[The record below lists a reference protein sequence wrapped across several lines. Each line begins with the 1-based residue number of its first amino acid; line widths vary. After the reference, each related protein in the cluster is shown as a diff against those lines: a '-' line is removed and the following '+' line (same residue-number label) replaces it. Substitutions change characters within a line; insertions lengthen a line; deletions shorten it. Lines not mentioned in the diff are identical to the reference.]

1 MKQLIAVLTAV
12 VAAVLAPAALAGND
26 HRTLG
31 PAGYDTPGK
40 SALVLAGSGGVELGS
55 GDHVVICHAIGG
67 AQGDRFNQIAPSA
80 SGVLH
85 GHDGHEGD
93 RDIIPPYIYVDH
105 KGGKDASLAGGNNWS
120 GANIEL
126 YENGCRAREPQA
138 VPPGRDECPNIV
150 GNQNSVPTGLIKD
163 ASGNCVDPPR
173 QPTDVCPNIEGIQT
187 SVPAGFVKDTSG
199 NCVCPPVTVTVNVA
213 PPAAP
218 QAVKQ
223 PTAITTPVVQGAQLA
238 APAAPKAK
246 PAKKA
251 KRAKQA
257 KKAKK
262 AKRLKA
268 KKAKRKTKRVKS
280 LRAAALPRRL
290 PFTP

>member
-1 MKQLIAVLTAV
+1 MKGFIAVLTAV
-12 VAAVLAPAALAGND
+12 VAAALAPSALAGND

-40 SALVLAGSGGVELGS
+40 STLVLAGTAGVELGS

-93 RDIIPPYIYVDH
+93 RDIIPPYTYVDH
-105 KGGKDASLAGGNNWS
+105 KGGKDTSLAAGNNWS

-126 YENGCRAREPQA
+126 YNNGCRAREPQGPA
-138 VPPGRDECPNIV
+138 PERDECPNIA
-150 GNQNSVPTGLIKD
+150 GDQGSVPPGLIKD
-163 ASGNCVDPPR
+163 GSGNCVEPPR
-173 QPTDVCPNIEGIQT
+173 QPADVCPNIEGLQT
-187 SVPAGFVKDTSG
+187 SLPAGFVRDASG
-199 NCVCPPVTVTVNVA
+199 NCVCPPVTVTVNTTQ
-213 PPAAP
+213 PAGP
-218 QAVKQ
+218 HAVTQ
-223 PTAITTPVVQGAQLA
+223 PTAAA
-238 APAAPKAK
+238 APAVQQTTQLVAPATPKAK
-246 PAKKA
+246 T
-251 KRAKQA
+251 A

-262 AKRLKA
+262 AKKKAKRA
-268 KKAKRKTKRVKS
+268 KKAKAKRKAKRTKRKVKA
-280 LRAAALPRRL
+280 RPRVL

>member
-1 MKQLIAVLTAV
+1 MRGLIAVVTAV
-12 VAAVLAPAALAGND
+12 AAAALAPSALAGND

-93 RDIIPPYIYVDH
+93 RDIIPPYTYVDH
-105 KGGKDASLAGGNNWS
+105 QGDKDASLAGGNNWS

-126 YENGCRAREPQA
+126 YNNGCRARAQG
-138 VPPGRDECPNIV
+138 PPPPRDECPNIA
-150 GNQNSVPTGLIKD
+150 GNQDSVPVGLIKD
-163 ASGNCVDPPR
+163 GTGNCVQPPR
-173 QPTDVCPNIEGIQT
+173 QPTDVCPNIEGMQS
-187 SVPAGFVKDTSG
+187 SVPAGFVKDTGG
-199 NCVCPPVTVTVNVA
+199 NCVCPPVTVTVTTH
-213 PPAAP
+213 PPVSP
-218 QAVKQ
+218 HAVTQ
-223 PTAITTPVVQGAQLA
+223 PTSSATPAVQPTTQLA
-238 APAAPKAK
+238 APATPKAK
-246 PAKKA
+246 T
-251 KRAKQA
+251 A

-262 AKRLKA
+262 AKKKVKRA
-268 KKAKRKTKRVKS
+268 KKAKAKRKAKRSKRTVKA
-280 LRAAALPRRL
+280 RPRVL

>member
-1 MKQLIAVLTAV
+1 MKGLIAVVTAV
-12 VAAVLAPAALAGND
+12 AATALAPSALAGND

-93 RDIIPPYIYVDH
+93 RDIIPPYTYVDH
-105 KGGKDASLAGGNNWS
+105 KGDKDTSLAGGSNWS

-126 YENGCRAREPQA
+126 YNNGCRAREPQGL
-138 VPPGRDECPNIV
+138 PPERDECPNIA
-150 GNQNSVPTGLIKD
+150 GNQDSVPTGLIKD
-163 ASGNCVDPPR
+163 ATGNCVQPPG
-173 QPTDVCPNIEGIQT
+173 QPTDVCPNIEGLQT
-187 SVPAGFVKDTSG
+187 SVPAGFVKDRSG

-213 PPAAP
+213 PPASP
-218 QAVKQ
+218 QAVTQ
-223 PTAITTPVVQGAQLA
+223 PTAMATPVVQQAQLA
-238 APAAPKAK
+238 APATPKAK
-246 PAKKA
+246 A
-251 KRAKQA
+251 A

-262 AKRLKA
+262 AKKKVKRA
-268 KKAKRKTKRVKS
+268 KKAKAKRKAKRSKR
-280 LRAAALPRRL
+280 RAKVLPRVL
-290 PFTP
+290 PFTR